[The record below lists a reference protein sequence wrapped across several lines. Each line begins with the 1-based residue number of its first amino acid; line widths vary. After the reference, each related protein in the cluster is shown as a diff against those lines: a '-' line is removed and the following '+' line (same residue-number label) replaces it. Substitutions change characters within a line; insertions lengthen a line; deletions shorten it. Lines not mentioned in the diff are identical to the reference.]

1 MTEFRYPLGRIVAD
15 CSLFGG
21 GAVMSGTVLAL
32 APTVPYVIVLFGG
45 LTGVFVLYTIRTAL
59 RHRLRIAADAEGM
72 VIRGARVRSVKW
84 ANVEAVR
91 LRYYSTRRSRKDGW
105 MTLRLKADGRWVEV
119 DSHLEGF
126 EALARLV
133 AGAVRERGLALDATT
148 RGNFS
153 AMGLISQ
160 EPAP

>member
-32 APTVPYVIVLFGG
+32 APTVPYVILLFGG
-45 LTGVFVLYTIRTAL
+45 LTGVFLLYTIRTAL

-72 VIRGARVRSVKW
+72 SIKGARVRSVKW

-105 MTLRLKADGRWVEV
+105 MTLRLKADGRWVEI

-126 EALARLV
+126 ETLARLV
-133 AGAVRERGLALDATT
+133 AEAANRRGLVLDPTT
-148 RGNFS
+148 RGNFN
-153 AMGLISQ
+153 AMGLMPA

>member
-21 GAVMSGTVLAL
+21 GAVMSGIVVAL
-32 APTVPYVIVLFGG
+32 APTVPYIVLLFGG
-45 LTGVFVLYTIRTAL
+45 LTGVFLLFTIRTAL
-59 RHRLRIAADAEGM
+59 RHRLRIVADDEGM
-72 VIRGARVRSVKW
+72 LIKGAGVRSVKW

-105 MTLRLKADGRWVEV
+105 MTLRLKADGRWVEL

-126 EALARLV
+126 ETLARFVAEAANRSGLV
-133 AGAVRERGLALDATT
+133 LDPTT

-153 AMGLISQ
+153 AMGLTSA

>member
-21 GAVMSGTVLAL
+21 GAVMSGIVVAL
-32 APTVPYVIVLFGG
+32 APAVLYVVLLFGG
-45 LTGVFVLYTIRTAL
+45 LTGVFLLYTMRTAL

-72 VIRGARVRSVKW
+72 NIKGARVRSVKW
-84 ANVEAVR
+84 AELEAVR

-105 MTLRLKADGRWVEV
+105 MTLRLKAGGPWVEV

-126 EALARLV
+126 ETLARL
-133 AGAVRERGLALDATT
+133 AAEAAIRRGLALDQAT
-148 RGNFS
+148 RGNLS
-153 AMGLISQ
+153 AMGLMPT
-160 EPAP
+160 EPAS

>member
-21 GAVMSGTVLAL
+21 GAVMSGTVVAL
-32 APTVPYVIVLFGG
+32 APTVIYVVLLFGA
-45 LTGVFVLYTIRTAL
+45 LTGVFLLYTIRTAL

-72 VIRGARVRSVKW
+72 HIKGARVRSVKW
-84 ANVEAVR
+84 AELEAVR

-105 MTLRLKADGRWVEV
+105 MTLKLRAGGHWVEI

-126 EALARLV
+126 ETLARFV
-133 AGAVRERGLALDATT
+133 AEAANRRGLALDPTT

-153 AMGLISQ
+153 AMGLASA
-160 EPAP
+160 EPVS